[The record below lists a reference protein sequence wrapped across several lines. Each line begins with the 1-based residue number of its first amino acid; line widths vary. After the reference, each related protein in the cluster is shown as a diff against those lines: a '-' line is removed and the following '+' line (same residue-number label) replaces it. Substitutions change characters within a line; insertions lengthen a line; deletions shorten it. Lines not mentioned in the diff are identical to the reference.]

1 MCLLCEPDSGS
12 GDDLARRAHVLQLL
26 ALIEHP
32 GALPTDAALR
42 LSREIMT
49 LIRPGS
55 GLRRC
60 EPVASPNQAGLET
73 R

>member
-49 LIRPGS
+49 LIRPKS
-55 GLRRC
+55 GAFRC
-60 EPVASPNQAGLET
+60 DRVTSPEEPIGQT
-73 R
+73 D